1 VTVVLR
7 ARTRAAIWLFS
18 AAVVVYLL
26 DRVTKLWAE
35 RTLPGD
41 PIDMI
46 PGLLSF
52 RFATNPGGAFSLG
65 QDIPWF
71 FVGATVVVSL
81 LIVVTAFRHTN
92 PVTAVALG
100 LVLGGALGNLTDR
113 YTRGEDFTGHV
124 VDFIDLQIWPVFN
137 VADSAIVIGAI
148 VLAVGSFLGDR
159 PERRDGDA
167 TPPLRS
173 DAPPAD
179 GR

>member
-1 VTVVLR
+1 
-7 ARTRAAIWLFS
+7 
-18 AAVVVYLL
+18 VYLL

-35 RTLPGD
+35 RRLPGD
-41 PIDMI
+41 PIDVI
-46 PGLLSF
+46 PGVLSF

-71 FVGATVVVSL
+71 FVGASVIVSV

-113 YTRGEDFTGHV
+113 YARGEGFTGHV

-137 VADSAIVIGAI
+137 VADSAIVVGAI
-148 VLAVGSFLGDR
+148 VLAVGSFLGER
-159 PERRDGDA
+159 PGAHENGAA
-167 TPPLRS
+167 TPPRS
-173 DAPPAD
+173 DATAD